1 MAIDDDE
8 DERRRRGEAAAR
20 AIAVE
25 LLHRAV
31 NSETTKLDT
40 SDRGYLREVAMD
52 IEAGKRPSWIDRLW
66 TLRLLYKLHFA
77 R

>member
-1 MAIDDDE
+1 MSDE
-8 DERRRRGEAAAR
+8 EEERRRRAEAAAR

-25 LLHRAV
+25 LLHRVV
-31 NSETTKLDT
+31 NSETTNLDT

-52 IEAGKRPSWIDRLW
+52 IEAGKRPGWMDRLW
-66 TLRLLYKLHFA
+66 TLRLLYRFHFG